1 MSYPKFPITAVEEK
15 WFVCEVCAK
24 GLLSKRDVTEC
35 PVCHTKYVYR
45 HGRMRILRLGSIS
58 VPSKPVKRKAIAKL
72 KLEALTVEPLVPQ
85 KKIYHVGDWF
95 SRMDE
100 ELAILIKLNTRM
112 VELLERGAPPA
123 LELAPLIERLDE
135 IIKYERFDYPTFIDD
150 VTFSTLSAA
159 WAPLDING
167 AGFTVVAIGGG
178 FNLRVPNMSARIIA
192 ATVNDKY
199 DMEFGNVYVQGSGV
213 AGTARIRFWR
223 TD

>member
-15 WFVCEVCAK
+15 WFVCEVCGK
-24 GLLSKRDVTEC
+24 GLLSRRDVTEC

-45 HGRMRILRLGSIS
+45 HGRMRILSIGSIPIS
-58 VPSKPVKRKAIAKL
+58 ISTPSKKPVLKRK
-72 KLEALTVEPLVPQ
+72 LTVDPLVPQ

-123 LELAPLIERLDE
+123 LELTPLIDRLDQ

-150 VTFSTLSAA
+150 VTFSTLSTA
-159 WAPLDING
+159 WAQLDING

-178 FNLRVPNMSARIIA
+178 FNFRVPNMQARAIA
-192 ATVNDKY
+192 AAVNDKY
-199 DMEFGNVYVQGSGV
+199 DMEFGNVFVQGGGV